1 MAHRQTMR
9 AISGLLLGLFVSML
23 SSTIVTNALPA
34 IMSDLHGSATSYTW
48 VVTANLL
55 AMTAS
60 MPIWGKLAD
69 LVNKKR
75 LVQSALGVFVLGS
88 VLAGLST
95 SPGMLIACR
104 FIQGIGSGG
113 MSSLVQVAMGAIIPA
128 RDRGK
133 YNGYVGAT
141 FAVAT
146 VTGPLVGGLVV
157 DTPWLGWRWCFYL
170 GLPIAAAA
178 GVLIQR
184 TLRLPIGVREV
195 SIDYA
200 GALLISGGA
209 SCLLVWISLAG
220 DAFGWASAQT
230 GGLIGGGVLLLAIAV
245 AVEFRVREP
254 MIPPRLFR
262 DRTLVLCVI
271 AAFCVGTVMF
281 STPVMLSQYFQLGQ
295 GRSPVISGLLAVPL
309 VGAMAYSSIHVG
321 RMISRT
327 GRWKRFLVLGSVLVI
342 TGLLLLGLIGPM
354 TTPVLVGLAMVPVGL
369 GLGMVQQNLIVIA
382 QNTAPLTDLG
392 AASATVQFIRSLGG
406 TTGVAVLGALI
417 AHRITDLTASG
428 LAANGLPANTLGDG
442 RDIPDLDTL
451 GAPVA
456 SVVRHAYGTAVPDAF
471 LSAVPLIVVAG
482 IIILFIRE
490 TTLRTT
496 VRVDPT
502 TETGPRP
509 GPPDERALA
518 VSGRKQHG
526 LHGPRH
532 RRHQP
537 AADRSLSRD

>member
-1 MAHRQTMR
+1 MSRKGWIATATITTRHAGAAQPGPSAPPAITHRQTMR

-23 SSTIVTNALPA
+23 SSTIVTNALPT
-34 IMSDLHGSATSYTW
+34 IMSDLHGSATGYTW

-69 LVNKKR
+69 LVDKKR
-75 LVQSALGVFVLGS
+75 LVQSALGIFVLGS
-88 VLAGLST
+88 VLAGLAS

-104 FIQGIGSGG
+104 FVQGIGSGG
-113 MSSLVQVAMGAIIPA
+113 MSALVQVAMGAIIPA
-128 RDRGK
+128 RDRGR

-146 VTGPLVGGLVV
+146 VTGPLIGGLVV

-178 GVLIQR
+178 AVLIQR
-184 TLRLPIGVREV
+184 TLRLPAGGREV

-230 GGLIGGGVLLLAIAV
+230 GGLVGAGLLLLVGAV
-245 AVEFRVREP
+245 VVEFRVREP
-254 MIPPRLFR
+254 MIPPNLFR
-262 DRTLVLCVI
+262 DRTLVLAVI

-309 VGAMAYSSIHVG
+309 VGAMAYASIHVG
-321 RMISRT
+321 RIISRT

-342 TGLLLLGLIGPM
+342 SGLLLLGLIGPR

-369 GLGMVQQNLIVIA
+369 GLGMVQQNLIVIG
-382 QNTAPLTDLG
+382 QNTASPRDLG

-406 TTGVAVLGALI
+406 TAGVAVLGALT
-417 AHRITDLTASG
+417 AHRVTDLTAAG
-428 LAANGLPANTLGDG
+428 LASHGLPANSLGDG

-451 GAPVA
+451 GAA
-456 SVVRHAYGTAVPDAF
+456 MAAVVRHAYATAIPDAF
-471 LSAVPLIVVAG
+471 LSAVPLIVVAAAV
-482 IIILFIRE
+482 ILLIRE
-490 TTLRTT
+490 TPLRTT
-496 VRVDPT
+496 VRD
-502 TETGPRP
+502 
-509 GPPDERALA
+509 
-518 VSGRKQHG
+518 
-526 LHGPRH
+526 
-532 RRHQP
+532 
-537 AADRSLSRD
+537 

>member
-1 MAHRQTMR
+1 MR
-9 AISGLLLGLFVSML
+9 AISGLLVGLFVSML
-23 SSTIVTNALPA
+23 STTIVTNALPT
-34 IMSDLHGSATSYTW
+34 IMADLHGSATGYTW
-48 VVTANLL
+48 VVTAHLL

-69 LVNKKR
+69 LVDKKR

-88 VLAGLST
+88 VLAGLAG

-104 FIQGIGSGG
+104 FVQGVGGGG
-113 MSSLVQVAMGAIIPA
+113 MSALVQVAMGAIIPA
-128 RDRGK
+128 RDRGR

-157 DTPWLGWRWCFYL
+157 DAPWLGWRWCFYL
-170 GLPIAAAA
+170 SLPIAALA

-184 TLRLPIGVREV
+184 TLRLPVGTREV

-209 SCLLVWISLAG
+209 CCLLIWVSLAG
-220 DAFGWASAQT
+220 GAFGWASAQT
-230 GGLIGGGVLLLAIAV
+230 GWLVGGGVLLLAVAV

-262 DRTLVLCVI
+262 DRTLVLCVV
-271 AAFCVGTVMF
+271 AAFCIGTVMF

-309 VGAMAYSSIHVG
+309 VGAMAYASLHVG
-321 RMISRT
+321 RVISRS
-327 GRWKRFLVLGSVLVI
+327 GRWKRFLVLGCGLVLA
-342 TGLLLLGLIGPM
+342 GLLLLGLVGPT

-369 GLGMVQQNLIVIA
+369 GLGLVQQNVIVIA
-382 QNTAPLTDLG
+382 QNTAPLADLG

-417 AHRITDLTASG
+417 AHRITDLTAAG
-428 LAANGLPANTLGDG
+428 LAADGLPVDALGDG
-442 RDIPDLDTL
+442 RDIPDLDAL
-451 GAPVA
+451 GPPVA
-456 SVVRHAYGTAVPDAF
+456 SVVRHAYGTAVPEAF
-471 LSAVPLIVVAG
+471 LSAIPLVVVAAVVILLIV
-482 IIILFIRE
+482 E
-490 TTLRTT
+490 TPLRTT
-496 VRVDPT
+496 VRVEPTADPA
-502 TETGPRP
+502 PR
-509 GPPDERALA
+509 
-518 VSGRKQHG
+518 
-526 LHGPRH
+526 
-532 RRHQP
+532 
-537 AADRSLSRD
+537 